1 MYIINWLKRPDFFYS
16 DIKHKLIICLI
27 ISSSVFLFLYIFQPF
42 GISIL
47 TKDIFFYT
55 GGFGL
60 ITFFLCFSFSV
71 FLPLLLKKS
80 FKNWTVG
87 KNILFL
93 LFIIITIS
101 IVNWFYNSLVQGIN
115 GIKLKSL
122 PCFFFNTFTV
132 SVFPVILFTFLK
144 ERLFRKKREK
154 ISKEIMKMKTSTEVK
169 RNENEI
175 IIYGDNDKENITFSI
190 KDIVYVTSQGNY
202 ASFFIYTNKT
212 LEERVLRTTLTSV
225 ASNLSEYSSIVRC
238 HKSYIVNSKFMDSI
252 SGNARGYF
260 LESNSI
266 KIHIPVSRGLK
277 KEQLKQLIH

>member
-238 HKSYIVNSKFMDSI
+238 HKSYIVN
-252 SGNARGYF
+252 
-260 LESNSI
+260 
-266 KIHIPVSRGLK
+266 P
-277 KEQLKQLIH
+277 